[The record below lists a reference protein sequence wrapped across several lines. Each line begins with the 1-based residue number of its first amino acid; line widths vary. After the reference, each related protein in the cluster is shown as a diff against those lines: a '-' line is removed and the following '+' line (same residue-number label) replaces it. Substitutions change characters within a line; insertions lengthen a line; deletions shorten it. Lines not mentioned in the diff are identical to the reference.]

1 MRVLVPLRW
10 ADMDAFGHVNN
21 VQYLR
26 LLEIARIESLG
37 QILGEAVL
45 GGIVVARHEIEY
57 LAPMDFRLAPVAVD
71 LWVTRVGRTGFD
83 VGYHV
88 QDPPEVGERRYAVA
102 ATTMVLFDP
111 VGGRPRALTA
121 GEVAGLQPHLG
132 EPVAFRGRPAQ
143 GSRVDV
149 PATRTAM
156 PSRSS
161 SRP

>member
-26 LLEIARIESLG
+26 LLEIARIQSLG
-37 QILGEAVL
+37 QIGEAVL

-71 LWVTRVGRTGFD
+71 LWVTRVGCDGFD

-88 QDPPEVGERRYAVA
+88 QDPPGRRGA
-102 ATTMVLFDP
+102 P
-111 VGGRPRALTA
+111 VCRRRDDHGALRPGRGRPR
-121 GEVAGLQPHLG
+121 
-132 EPVAFRGRPAQ
+132 R
-143 GSRVDV
+143 
-149 PATRTAM
+149 
-156 PSRSS
+156 
-161 SRP
+161 